1 MKPLTPEQ
9 AEEVLDMATEKI
21 RSEILEDG
29 SPVTIFGYFRDWIEE
44 NTHSFEPTAVIY
56 KGSGFTG
63 AQKGE
68 RK

>member
-9 AEEVLDMATEKI
+9 SNSLREFLATLDI
-21 RSEILEDG
+21 ND
-29 SPVTIFGYFRDWIEE
+29 YDWIELEDWLEE
-44 NTHSFEPTAVIY
+44 NTRSFEPPTVIY